1 MKFLN
6 NKGQGLIELLVSIAV
21 IEIGIFSVW
30 SLFLV
35 NFNSEREAEMRIV
48 GVNLAREGVEVVKNI
63 RDSNWLKNASNKP
76 HPIEANN
83 IWPWDQYLI
92 AGNYSIDYARDTDG
106 NSLAAVGSDSGL
118 LYTDSNKG
126 YYTNIATDNKP
137 TPYKRIVRLKDIYC
151 ADNDNNF
158 KCDSD
163 FFTNTLELLSG
174 SNPLKIGVNVVS
186 DVEWEISDRVRH
198 SIVED
203 NLYNWK

>member
-1 MKFLN
+1 MKFSN

-63 RDSNWLKNASNKP
+63 RDSNWLKNANNKP
-76 HPIEANN
+76 HPIEANS
-83 IWPWDQYLI
+83 IWPWDQYL
-92 AGNYSIDYARDTDG
+92 AAEEYSLDYARDTDG

-118 LYTDSNKG
+118 LYTDNKG
-126 YYTNIATDNKP
+126 YYTNVATDNKP
-137 TPYKRIVRLKDIYC
+137 TPYKRIVKLKDIYC
-151 ADNDNNF
+151 IDEDNNF

-163 FFTNTLELLSG
+163 FFTNTLGLAG
-174 SNPLKIGVNVVS
+174 SKPLKIGINAVS
-186 DVEWEISDRVRH
+186 EVTWEISGRSRQAV
-198 SIVED
+198 VED